1 MKKVLITG
9 HFNVV
14 HAGHIRLFKYAKNF
28 ANNLIVAVEND
39 KLAKNKAI
47 IKEKLRLDG
56 VKNIG
61 IVNQAFLYGSNIERL
76 IKKIKPDFILKG
88 KEHENKNNPEEKIL
102 KKYGGKIIFS
112 SGDIVFS
119 SKDFINLPKQNER
132 KKFNLPNNF
141 LNRHGLEEDKLFSLI
156 EKFNK
161 KKVCVIGDVIIDQ
174 YVETKALGMSN
185 EDPTIVVTPT
195 DKVNYIGGSAI
206 VAAHSSS
213 LGANT
218 HLISVTGKDDSKKF
232 LIKKLKK
239 IGVTYNLFEDESR
252 PTTLKRRYRAN
263 NKTLLRVSKLIQSS
277 ISKKIEN
284 EILKK
289 IKILAKNLDVIIFS
303 DFNYGCIS
311 DDLVLK
317 VSKIAKK
324 YGVLL
329 FADSQSSSQTGNISR
344 FKNMDLIFATE
355 REARLALSNKDDG
368 LVVLAEKLKLKS
380 KCKNLFIKLAEDGL
394 LIHAY
399 RKNKRDWLT
408 DKINSLNHNPRDVN
422 GAGDAMM
429 VVSVLAYVSGANIWE
444 TALLGSL
451 GSAIQINK
459 IGNTPISIKELSKE
473 VV

>member
-1 MKKVLITG
+1 M
-9 HFNVV
+9 
-14 HAGHIRLFKYAKNF
+14 
-28 ANNLIVAVEND
+28 
-39 KLAKNKAI
+39 
-47 IKEKLRLDG
+47 
-56 VKNIG
+56 
-61 IVNQAFLYGSNIERL
+61 
-76 IKKIKPDFILKG
+76 KIKIIQRK
-88 KEHENKNNPEEKIL
+88 KIL

-213 LGANT
+213 LGAKT

-289 IKILAKNLDVIIFS
+289 
-303 DFNYGCIS
+303 
-311 DDLVLK
+311 
-317 VSKIAKK
+317 
-324 YGVLL
+324 
-329 FADSQSSSQTGNISR
+329 
-344 FKNMDLIFATE
+344 
-355 REARLALSNKDDG
+355 
-368 LVVLAEKLKLKS
+368 LKS
-380 KCKNLFIKLAEDGL
+380 LQ
-394 LIHAY
+394 
-399 RKNKRDWLT
+399 
-408 DKINSLNHNPRDVN
+408 KI
-422 GAGDAMM
+422 
-429 VVSVLAYVSGANIWE
+429 
-444 TALLGSL
+444 
-451 GSAIQINK
+451 
-459 IGNTPISIKELSKE
+459 
-473 VV
+473 